1 MTKIRIQKGKN
12 KKSGR
17 FKVKLEIKQGPKKIQ
32 KSDRCPP
39 ALCYTVRSKK
49 CETQRGELLC
59 VGKKGGRD
67 RKSKTCIGIKRE
79 RTTSRYV

>member
-1 MTKIRIQKGKN
+1 MTKIRIQKGKT

-39 ALCYTVRSKK
+39 VLCYTVHQK

-59 VGKKGGRD
+59 VEEKGGRD
-67 RKSKTCIGIKRE
+67 RKYKTCISIKRE